1 MWKEIFEV
9 LSGMFVCY
17 CIFFLYIWIRSR
29 ICKRMMLLDRH
40 VVITGGSS
48 GIGLELAKKC
58 YSKGCSV
65 SIIARDKGRLDTAV
79 VEIDQCK
86 GVQAVDRISTFR
98 EPYKQTLNA
107 YSFDLSD
114 QMNCSDLVAKIEEN
128 GGPIDVLINNAG
140 FAYVAPFETSDLTE
154 FKAMMDT
161 NYFSGVCLTQAV
173 IPGMKERQS
182 GRIVFVS
189 SQASQIGI
197 YGYTGYTATK
207 CAINGFAQVLQSE
220 LKPFNI
226 RVCVSFPPDTD
237 TPGFEKEN
245 KIKPNLTKLLSDT
258 GSVFKPK
265 KIAEDILKG
274 VDFGRFYIYHGF
286 DGFFLAMLNSG
297 MSPVHSL
304 LEGVKQ
310 VLTVSLFRFVS
321 FFYLFSFDKV
331 IARNLT
337 VKEKKE

>member
-1 MWKEIFEV
+1 MLSEIVEV
-9 LSGMFVCY
+9 LSAMFVCY
-17 CIFFLYIWIRSR
+17 CLFFLYIWIRSR

-65 SIIARDKGRLDTAV
+65 SIIARDQGRLDLAVTAI
-79 VEIDQCK
+79 EKCK

-107 YSFDLSD
+107 YSVDLSS
-114 QMNCSDLVAKIEEN
+114 QMNYSDLVTKIEEN

-154 FKAMMDT
+154 FKDMMDT
-161 NYFSGVCLTQAV
+161 NFFSGVCLTQAV
-173 IPGMKERQS
+173 VRGMKERQE

-189 SQASQIGI
+189 SQASQVGI

-226 RVCVSFPPDTD
+226 RVCLSFPPDTD
-237 TPGFEKEN
+237 TPGYEKEN
-245 KIKPNLTKLLSDT
+245 QIKPALTKLLSDT
-258 GSVFKPK
+258 GSVFKPQ

-274 VDFGRFYIYHGF
+274 IDFGRFYIYHGF

-297 MSPVHSL
+297 MTPAHSL
-304 LEGVKQ
+304 LEGVRQ
-310 VLTVSLFRFVS
+310 VLCVSLFRLIS

-337 VKEKKE
+337 VKDKKD

>member
-1 MWKEIFEV
+1 MWTEILEILAGF
-9 LSGMFVCY
+9 FACY

-40 VVITGGSS
+40 IVITGGSA
-48 GIGLELAKKC
+48 GIGLELAKKS

-65 SIIARDKGRLDTAV
+65 TIIARDQGRIDKAL
-79 VEIDQCK
+79 VEIEKCK
-86 GVQAVDRISTFR
+86 GIQAMDRISTFR

-107 YSFDLSD
+107 YSVDLSTQLD
-114 QMNCSDLVAKIEEN
+114 CTELIAKIEEN

-140 FAYVAPFETSDLTE
+140 FAYVAPFETSDLSE
-154 FKAMMDT
+154 FRLMMDT
-161 NYFSGVCLTQAV
+161 NYFPGVYLSQAV
-173 IPGMKERQS
+173 VPSMKDRKS

-189 SQASQIGI
+189 SQASQAGI
-197 YGYTGYTATK
+197 YGYTGYAATK

-226 RVCVSFPPDTD
+226 RVCISFPPDTD
-237 TPGFEKEN
+237 TPGFAKEN
-245 KIKPNLTKLLSDT
+245 EIKPELTKILSET
-258 GSVFKPK
+258 GSVFKPQ

-274 VDFGRFYIYHGF
+274 IDFGRFYIYHGF

-304 LEGVKQ
+304 LEGVRQ
-310 VLTVSLFRFVS
+310 VALLSLFRFIS
-321 FFYLFSFDKV
+321 FFYLLGFDRT
-331 IARNLT
+331 IARKLME
-337 VKEKKE
+337 KEKND